1 MRYQN
6 SDMLKFD
13 QTTVQNFKWV
23 SHCSNKNIFDPLVGK
38 WKFNLKRWLKG
49 FGSFALV
56 NFDASKLKPYVPK
69 STTFEKDNKLQYWFR
84 NENNQIFFRILVKKR
99 KLASTFEY
107 SKFGLILYYIII
119 SFIRAIWTY
128 FYFIV
133 Y

>member
-1 MRYQN
+1 M
-6 SDMLKFD
+6 
-13 QTTVQNFKWV
+13 
-23 SHCSNKNIFDPLVGK
+23 
-38 WKFNLKRWLKG
+38 KG

-119 SFIRAIWTY
+119 SFIRAI
-128 FYFIV
+128 
-133 Y
+133 